1 MTASVVSGVM
11 SAGRQYAG
19 SVLAE
24 LERMPRLG
32 LATLP
37 TSLQETP
44 RLAAALGVDHLLL
57 KRDDNTGLA
66 LGGNK
71 ARKLEY
77 IVADAARAGADV
89 LLTLGAPQSNHCRM
103 TAAAARVAG
112 MDSHFVFAGPPID
125 EVQANMLLD
134 RFFGA
139 TWTFAGDLPT
149 PERMAQVAEELRS
162 RGRRPYVIPGGGSNG
177 LGALG
182 YVGCAFELAQ
192 QLSERGERPRYIVC
206 AGGSCGTLAGL
217 TLGVA
222 LAGIGAQVVGVSIS
236 RSVPDRVARVR
247 EIMAESCEHLDLA
260 LPDEAPEVWA
270 TTSGPA
276 TASRPSCRRG
286 RSRRSRSARAS
297 SSTPST
303 RRRAFGGLIGEIER
317 GRVRRS
323 DLVVFVHTGGTPAL
337 FADPSLYWHAD

>member
-1 MTASVVSGVM
+1 M
-11 SAGRQYAG
+11 
-19 SVLAE
+19 LAE

-37 TSLQETP
+37 TPLHETP
-44 RLAAALGVDHLLL
+44 RLAAAIGVDHLML

-77 IVADAARAGADV
+77 LVADAVRAGADV
-89 LLTLGAPQSNHCRM
+89 LVTLGAPQSNHCRM

-112 MDSHFVFAGPPID
+112 MDSHFVFAGPPIE

-139 TWTFAGDLPT
+139 AWTFAGDRPT
-149 PERMAQVAEELRS
+149 SERMVQVAEELRS
-162 RGRRPYVIPGGGSNG
+162 QGRRPYTIPGGGSNG

-192 QLSERGERPRYIVC
+192 QLGERGERPRFIVC
-206 AGGSCGTLAGL
+206 AVGSCGTLAGL

-260 LPDEAPEVWA
+260 LPDEAPEVWGDYI
-270 TTSGPA
+270 GPGYGIPTELSKRA
-276 TASRPSCRRG
+276 LETVAFSEGILLDPVYTAK
-286 RSRRSRSARAS
+286 
-297 SSTPST
+297 
-303 RRRAFGGLIGEIER
+303 AFGGLIGEIER
-317 GRVRRS
+317 GRVKRS
-323 DLVVFVHTGGTPAL
+323 DSVVFVHTGGTPAL

>member
-1 MTASVVSGVM
+1 M
-11 SAGRQYAG
+11 
-19 SVLAE
+19 LAE
-24 LERMPRLG
+24 LERVPRME

-37 TSLQETP
+37 TPLQETP
-44 RLAAALGVDHLLL
+44 RLAAALGLDHLLL

-77 IVADAARAGADV
+77 LVADATRAGADV

-112 MDSHFVFAGPPID
+112 MDSHFVFAGPPIG

-139 TWTFAGDLPT
+139 TWMFAGDRP
-149 PERMAQVAEELRS
+149 PSERIAQVAEELRS
-162 RGRRPYVIPGGGSNG
+162 HGRSPYVIPGGGSNG

-182 YVGCAFELAQ
+182 YVRCAFELAQ
-192 QLSERGERPRYIVC
+192 QLGERGERPRYIVC

-222 LAGIGAQVVGVSIS
+222 LARIGS
-236 RSVPDRVARVR
+236 R
-247 EIMAESCEHLDLA
+247 
-260 LPDEAPEVWA
+260 
-270 TTSGPA
+270 
-276 TASRPSCRRG
+276 
-286 RSRRSRSARAS
+286 
-297 SSTPST
+297 
-303 RRRAFGGLIGEIER
+303 
-317 GRVRRS
+317 
-323 DLVVFVHTGGTPAL
+323 
-337 FADPSLYWHAD
+337 